1 MLSRINCH
9 GSPPPLT
16 MKIPLP
22 RKRGRGNCSTFV
34 LPPLLTRGFITRSSE
49 RGQVTRCSR
58 QVPSSIMGA
67 KIM

>member
-1 MLSRINCH
+1 MLSLNT
-9 GSPPPLT
+9 L
-16 MKIPLP
+16 
-22 RKRGRGNCSTFV
+22 FF
-34 LPPLLTRGFITRSSE
+34 TRGPTTEPSE